1 VDWNKI
7 AWIAMAWVFAWSLT
21 RQLTPLSRSCWSRS
35 DRRSGICDRA
45 RRSNPWLHGSSGR

>member
-21 RQLTPLSRSCWSRS
+21 RQLTAIEKLLAEIRQALWDMRPR
-35 DRRSGICDRA
+35 
-45 RRSNPWLHGSSGR
+45 